1 MARNRVQRLFMYS
14 ETEVNDLGLE
24 VFDVTVGSPNYDLE
38 IGKHLRGRKQ
48 IFNSAES
55 ITDENVI
62 EVLNK
67 ALAVHQENRRE
78 ILFLK
83 KYERGLQP
91 ILFRTK
97 TYNAEVNNKVVVNIA
112 NQIVTFKTSE
122 FAGEPIQYVS
132 RAAGIRE
139 RKVEEEAEADEETVP
154 EKVARVN
161 SMMLSEGKQTKDLK
175 LAHEMFTCGVGYR
188 LTIHDSGREKTDFLD
203 EAPFEMYV
211 PNSENTFVVRR
222 SDVTRRVLMGVT
234 YVFKDDNEKQ
244 PVYTVYTPNV
254 KYTIEGIDSEMKI
267 VKREQNNF
275 GMVTLIEYPC
285 NPNYMGAFEPVVPL
299 LDAVNLTLS
308 NKLDGIEQFIQAL
321 MVFDGVDISREDF
334 LELKDLGAIKLP
346 ATQNGNGGRKL
357 YYLNEQ
363 LDQSQTQTVID
374 GMYSHILRIVGMPSQ
389 SDANSSDSSNNGA
402 VILKNGWW
410 DAEARMQETQSMW
423 KEAETDFLKVVLK
436 ICSDTNTMD
445 GLRISDLEPKFWRQS
460 YEDLLVKTQSFST
473 LRTSGMPA
481 IQAFTFS
488 HLSRDPESDAI
499 VYDDYQQ
506 RLADELDRLNGVA
519 EGLPLDEDETVNPTT
534 TEGVEAQSGVTEEEA
549 VEAEAPKKKQGKGM
563 WSICPVCGKRFQK
576 KESNQLYD
584 TIGCANKARKNN
596 GVGFGR

>member
-1 MARNRVQRLFMYS
+1 MSSVDAV
-14 ETEVNDLGLE
+14 
-24 VFDVTVGSPNYDLE
+24 
-38 IGKHLRGRKQ
+38 
-48 IFNSAES
+48 
-55 ITDENVI
+55 TDENVI
-62 EVLNK
+62 DVLNK
-67 ALAVHQENRRE
+67 ALAVHEINRRE
-78 ILFLK
+78 EIFLK
-83 KYERGLQP
+83 NYEKGLQP

-97 TYNAEVNNKVVVNIA
+97 NYNAEINNKVVVNIA

-132 RAAGIRE
+132 RGTGMRE
-139 RKVEEEAEADEETVP
+139 RETEDKGKKDNETVP

-188 LTIHDSGREKTDFLD
+188 LTIHDSGNDPTDWLD

-234 YVFKDDNEKQ
+234 YVFKDKEEKQ
-244 PVYTVYTPNV
+244 PEYTVYTPNV
-254 KYTIEGIDSEMKI
+254 KYTIEGNKDTMQI
-267 VKREQNNF
+267 VNREQHNF
-275 GMVTLIEYPC
+275 GMVTLVEYPC
-285 NPNYMGAFEPVVPL
+285 NPNYMGAFEPVIPL
-299 LDAVNLTLS
+299 LDSVNLTLS

-346 ATQNGNGGRKL
+346 ATQSGNGGRKL

-374 GMYSHILRIVGMPSQ
+374 GMYKHILRIVGMPSQ
-389 SDANSSDSSNNGA
+389 GDGNTSDSSNNGA
-402 VILKNGWW
+402 MILKNGWW

-423 KEAETDFLKVVLK
+423 KEAETESLKIVLK
-436 ICSDTNTMD
+436 ICSDTNTME

-499 VYDDYQQ
+499 VYDEYQQ
-506 RLADELDRLNGVA
+506 KLADELDRLNGVT
-519 EGLPLDEDETVNPTT
+519 EGLPLDENDTVNPDSP
-534 TEGVEAQSGVTEEEA
+534 EGVMAQAESDAGSGGGSSGNGS
-549 VEAEAPKKKQGKGM
+549 QGR
-563 WSICPVCGKRFQK
+563 WAICPVCGKRFQK
-576 KESNQLYD
+576 HEDNQIYD
-584 TIGCANKARKNN
+584 SRSCANKARRDN
-596 GVGFGR
+596 GVGFRR

>member
-1 MARNRVQRLFMYS
+1 M
-14 ETEVNDLGLE
+14 GLE
-24 VFDVTVGSPNYDLE
+24 AYDVTVGAPNEDLE
-38 IGKHLRGRKQ
+38 IGKHLHGRRQ
-48 IFNSAES
+48 ILSSVDE

-67 ALAVHQENRRE
+67 ALAVHAINRRE
-78 ILFLK
+78 ELFLK
-83 KYERGLQP
+83 KYEKGLQP

-97 TYNAEVNNKVVVNIA
+97 DYNDHINNKIVVNLA

-122 FAGEPIQYVS
+122 FAGEPIMYVTRGTGM
-132 RAAGIRE
+132 RASDTSDKGKE
-139 RKVEEEAEADEETVP
+139 DEESVP

-161 SMMLSEGKQTKDLK
+161 SMMLSEGKQSKDYR
-175 LAHEMFTCGVGYR
+175 LAYDMFTCGVGYR
-188 LTIHDSGREKTDFLD
+188 LTIHDSGRDETDYLD
-203 EAPFEMYV
+203 EAPFEIHI
-211 PNSENTFVVRR
+211 PKAENTFVVRR

-234 YVFKDDNEKQ
+234 YVFLDENEQQ
-244 PVYTVYTPNV
+244 PEYTVYTPNV
-254 KYTIEGIDSEMKI
+254 KYTISGVDSEMKI
-267 VKREQNNF
+267 IGREQHNF
-275 GMVTLIEYPC
+275 GQVTLTEYPC

-299 LDAVNLTLS
+299 LDAYNLCLS

-346 ATQNGNGGRKL
+346 ATQGGNGGKKL

-363 LDQSQTQTVID
+363 LDQSQTQTVLD
-374 GMYSHILRIVGMPSQ
+374 GMYKNILRIVGMPSQ
-389 SDANSSDSSNNGA
+389 GDGNTSDSSNNGA
-402 VILKNGWW
+402 MIIKNGWW

-423 KEAETDFLKVVLK
+423 KEAETDFLKIVLK
-436 ICSDTNTMD
+436 ICADANELD

-499 VYDDYQQ
+499 VYDEYQQ
-506 RLADELDRLNGVA
+506 KLADELDRLNGVSD
-519 EGLPLDEDETVNPTT
+519 GLPLDEDDTVNPTSPG
-534 TEGVEAQSGVTEEEA
+534 GVEAQAESDAGASGG
-549 VEAEAPKKKQGKGM
+549 PGSSNGK
-563 WSICPVCGKRFQK
+563 WAICPVCGKRFMKHEDKQI
-576 KESNQLYD
+576 YD
-584 TIGCANKARKNN
+584 SKACANKARRDN
-596 GVGFGR
+596 GVGFRR

>member
-1 MARNRVQRLFMYS
+1 M
-14 ETEVNDLGLE
+14 GLE
-24 VFDVTVGSPNYDLE
+24 VYDVTVGAPNEDLE
-38 IGKHLRGRKQ
+38 IGKHLHGRRQ
-48 IFNSAES
+48 ILSSVDE

-67 ALAVHQENRRE
+67 ALAVHAINRRE
-78 ILFLK
+78 ELFLK
-83 KYERGLQP
+83 KYEKGLQP

-97 TYNAEVNNKVVVNIA
+97 DYNDHINNKIVVNLA

-122 FAGEPIQYVS
+122 FAGEPIMYVTRGS
-132 RAAGIRE
+132 GMR
-139 RKVEEEAEADEETVP
+139 EADTEDKGKEDEESIP

-161 SMMLSEGKQTKDLK
+161 SMMLSEGKQSKDYN
-175 LAHEMFTCGVGYR
+175 LAYDMFTCGVGYR
-188 LTIHDSGREKTDFLD
+188 LTIHDTGREDTDYLD
-203 EAPFEMYV
+203 EAPFEIYI
-211 PNSENTFVVRR
+211 PKAENTFVVRR

-234 YVFKDDNEKQ
+234 YVFKDENEKN
-244 PVYTVYTPNV
+244 PEYTVYAPNV
-254 KYTIEGIDSEMKI
+254 KYTISGVDSEMKI
-267 VKREQNNF
+267 INREQHNF
-275 GMVTLIEYPC
+275 GQVTLIEYPC

-299 LDAVNLTLS
+299 LDAYNLCLS

-346 ATQNGNGGRKL
+346 ATQGGNGGQKL

-363 LDQSQTQTVID
+363 LDQSQTQTVLD
-374 GMYSHILRIVGMPSQ
+374 GMYKNILRIVGMPSQ
-389 SDANSSDSSNNGA
+389 GDGNTSDSSNNGA
-402 VILKNGWW
+402 MIIKNGWW

-423 KEAETDFLKVVLK
+423 KEAETAFLKVVLK
-436 ICSDTNTMD
+436 ICYDMNELE

-499 VYDDYQQ
+499 VYDEYQQ
-506 RLADELDRLNGVA
+506 KLAEELDRLNGVS
-519 EGLPLDEDETVNPTT
+519 EGLPLDEDDTVNPTSPG
-534 TEGVEAQSGVTEEEA
+534 GVEAQAESEGASVNGGGSGDS
-549 VEAEAPKKKQGKGM
+549 KGR
-563 WSICPVCGKRFQK
+563 WAICPVCGKRFMKHEDKQI
-576 KESNQLYD
+576 YD
-584 TIGCANKARKNN
+584 SKSCANKARRDN
-596 GVGFGR
+596 GIGFRR